1 VRGAPLGEA
10 RPRGGAPSRRRAVG
24 GPSRRRIGEVRPSRD
39 TEAHGCAR
47 PLGEARPRGGAPSSR
62 RAEGVL
68 AVRGT
73 RSRDTERNRRAR
85 RAPSRRREGEASH
98 GGAWAVRGA
107 PLSRRRRGA
116 YAVRGP
122 SRKSMGCARCA
133 PLAVTPRRDRC
144 VYPLAAT
151 GRRNRRARRAPSRR
165 RGGAIAGRGALP
177 RGDGPLTEAY
187 CRARCAPSRRGTFAI
202 QEGRSGRAGAES
214 FAVPMRVAPSSFVVV
229 EFVRLL
235 DWPRRWRGIR
245 PSRRVRRRAPP
256 SRTLAAVAITRDR
269 MRSHAAALVPPARA
283 ATEHAGAQ
291 ARAKHFSR
299 AERPSSSCRVAP

>member
-1 VRGAPLGEA
+1 MGCARCAPLAAPPRRICRA
-10 RPRGGAPSRRRAVG
+10 RPLAEEHGLC
-24 GPSRRRIGEVRPSRD
+24 EVRPSRGNA
-39 TEAHGCAR
+39 EARSLCVPPRGDGEAQSS
-47 PLGEARPRGGAPSSR
+47 GEARSLAATGRRG
-62 RAEGVL
+62 
-68 AVRGT
+68 
-73 RSRDTERNRRAR
+73 
-85 RAPSRRREGEASH
+85 
-98 GGAWAVRGA
+98 
-107 PLSRRRRGA
+107 LSRRR
-116 YAVRGP
+116 
-122 SRKSMGCARCA
+122 MGCARCA

-214 FAVPMRVAPSSFVVV
+214 FAVPMRVALSSFVVV